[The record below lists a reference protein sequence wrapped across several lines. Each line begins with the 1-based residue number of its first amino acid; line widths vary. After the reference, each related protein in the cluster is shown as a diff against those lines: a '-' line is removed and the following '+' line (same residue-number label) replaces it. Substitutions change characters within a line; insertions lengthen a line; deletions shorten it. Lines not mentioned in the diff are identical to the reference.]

1 MAERPAGWRA
11 DGLAALAGAATVGAF
26 APFELLPLA
35 VLGPAVL
42 LWLWQGA
49 TVGAAAR
56 RGFAFGLG
64 LFGAGVHW
72 VWVSIHT
79 FGHTPAVLAGG
90 LTLVFVVVLA
100 GYFALQ
106 GAAGAWLARRLDAR
120 GVPATALLLVLHP
133 ALWVLVEWLRGWLFT
148 GFPWL
153 QLGYAAGEGPLAGW
167 VPILGVFGASALL
180 ALSAGLLVR
189 LLRPPR
195 RAPVIALAV
204 LWLASPLLGLVAW
217 TEPTGERH
225 SVAMVQGDVDQ
236 DEKWQ
241 PANRGWILERYARL
255 SRQHAGAD
263 LVLWP
268 ETAVPAFYQQV
279 SDTVL
284 EPLAEELAEEGSE
297 LVVGSPRRGEAGY
310 YNVLERVGAEERY
323 TKHHLVPFGEYLP
336 FDAWLRGLIDFFDLP
351 MSDFRAG
358 APRQPPLAAGG
369 MEMGVSICYED
380 AFGGEVRGPLPAAGV
395 LVNVS
400 NDAWWGD
407 TVGPHQHLE
416 IAAFRA
422 LEAGRP
428 MLRATNNGITAR
440 IDHRGR
446 VAERLPQFET
456 AVMTTEVAPRSG
468 ATPWVQ
474 WGNAPVVV
482 VAFGALAAL
491 GLWPTGRR
499 RRA

>member
-1 MAERPAGWRA
+1 MADRPAGWRA
-11 DGLAALAGAATVGAF
+11 DLLAALAGAATVGAF

-35 VLGPAVL
+35 ILGPAVL

-49 TVGAAAR
+49 GPGVAAR

-79 FGHTPAVLAGG
+79 FGHTPVVLATG
-90 LTLVFVVVLA
+90 LTIAFVLVLA

-106 GAAGAWLARRLDAR
+106 GAVGAWLARRLTAR
-120 GVPATALLLVLHP
+120 GVAPGTLLLVLHP
-133 ALWVLVEWLRGWLFT
+133 ALWVLVEWLRSWLFT

-180 ALSAGLLVR
+180 VLSAALLVR

-195 RAPVIALAV
+195 RGPVVALAG
-204 LWLASPLLGLVAW
+204 LWLASPLLFLPTW
-217 TEPTGERH
+217 TEPTGETH
-225 SVAMVQGDVDQ
+225 SVAMIQGDVDQ
-236 DEKWQ
+236 DEKWR
-241 PANRGWILERYARL
+241 PANRGWILERYIRL

-263 LVLWP
+263 LILWP

-279 SDTVL
+279 SGSVL
-284 EPLAEELAEEGSE
+284 EPLAAELRQQGSD
-297 LVVGSPRRGEAGY
+297 LVVGAPWRGEDGY
-310 YNVLERVGAEERY
+310 YNVLARVGAEARY

-336 FDAWLRGLIDFFDLP
+336 FDAWLRGLIEFFDLP
-351 MSDFRAG
+351 MSDFRPG
-358 APRQPPLAAGG
+358 PPRQPPLTAGG

-380 AFGGEVRGPLPAAGV
+380 AFGGEVRAPLPGAGV

-407 TVGPHQHLE
+407 TIGPHQHLE

-428 MLRATNNGITAR
+428 LLRATNNGITAR

-446 VAERLPQFET
+446 VAERLPQFQP
-456 AVMTTEVAPRSG
+456 AVLTTEVESRTG
-468 ATPWVQ
+468 ATPWVR
-474 WGNAPVVV
+474 WGNGPVLWAAVL
-482 VAFGALAAL
+482 ALAAL
-491 GLWPTGRR
+491 WLTTRRR